1 MFVIQHTCIMKL
13 FLNVNKNMELRTISG
28 ITDEVTF
35 YSNEVVTLS
44 DASSHPN
51 EQEEEEALNKFPFV
65 QSVLL
70 VKNLR
75 KEWSTS

>member
-13 FLNVNKNMELRTISG
+13 FLNVNKNMELRTLSG

-44 DASSHPN
+44 DASHPN
-51 EQEEEEALNKFPFV
+51 EQEEEEALNKLPVV